1 MSEKINVLIDCS
13 YIKRKPACPISLHIY
28 AGRLIKGM
36 KDSKTFHPVVLVVKG
51 MESYFESLAG
61 CDFDI
66 IAINGNEKRSVS
78 QKLDRILGLIPRSLE
93 VLLDEWQIKA
103 VVTPDIG
110 PYLNIYPSKYHQHV
124 VIHDLIRIHNFSWT
138 NDFYYHL
145 MFRCI
150 TRNVPHLIAISQE
163 TSYELKNWC
172 GRESEV
178 IHNSVP
184 FEFCCEEEPVNEL
197 QGKPFILDVN
207 RINAY
212 KNPLVLLK
220 AFHNI
225 KDQIPHQ
232 LYFKGIHESDCLEE
246 LMSSIRQMHLED
258 RTIIDTSMR
267 TEGEMRWLYTH
278 ADLFVTPSLK
288 EGFGYTP
295 IEAAVLKT
303 PVLVS
308 DIPTLREVT
317 QGKLETFDPHLPEEL
332 AEKMLKMIA
341 NPPSEKEKDDIA
353 MFFLKEYSL
362 EKQIEQFTK
371 VILKNIGLGRD

>member
-1 MSEKINVLIDCS
+1 
-13 YIKRKPACPISLHIY
+13 
-28 AGRLIKGM
+28 
-36 KDSKTFHPVVLVVKG
+36 
-51 MESYFESLAG
+51 
-61 CDFDI
+61 
-66 IAINGNEKRSVS
+66 
-78 QKLDRILGLIPRSLE
+78 
-93 VLLDEWQIKA
+93 
-103 VVTPDIG
+103 
-110 PYLNIYPSKYHQHV
+110 
-124 VIHDLIRIHNFSWT
+124 
-138 NDFYYHL
+138 
-145 MFRCI
+145 
-150 TRNVPHLIAISQE
+150 
-163 TSYELKNWC
+163 
-172 GRESEV
+172 
-178 IHNSVP
+178 
-184 FEFCCEEEPVNEL
+184 
-197 QGKPFILDVN
+197 
-207 RINAY
+207 
-212 KNPLVLLK
+212 
-220 AFHNI
+220 
-225 KDQIPHQ
+225 
-232 LYFKGIHESDCLEE
+232 
-246 LMSSIRQMHLED
+246 MSSIRQMHLED